1 MYLIN
6 NNRCLFWQAW
16 QGCNGLLR
24 VVVQW
29 PFQCILHFKNDIE
42 LYVTVVRVITFT
54 PISNVR
60 FIARKYA
67 TATST
72 KNFVAMFCTN
82 VFPNRTKSEENGGK
96 NLFSPSRTL
105 YSFHCKIF
113 TKLTKLNGITWR
125 YYIPVWGKSLQLHK
139 IFLCLKVFT
148 AACFGLYIVN

>member
-6 NNRCLFWQAW
+6 NNRCLFWHAW

-82 VFPNRTKSEENGGK
+82 VFPNRRKVNKMEEK
-96 NLFSPSRTL
+96 IYFHHHVHYIAFTAKFSQSL
-105 YSFHCKIF
+105 Q
-113 TKLTKLNGITWR
+113 KLNGITWR